1 MAENAPIN
9 VIGEFFRITYV
20 LNPGIAFGIN
30 VGPYMNVITILSLFA
45 VGLIVYYLYLERHSS
60 IILRVGLALILGG
73 ALGNMIDRSFM
84 FFSPE
89 NFGGVVDFI
98 DVGIS
103 HFRWYV
109 FNVADSA
116 VTVGIILYIS
126 NSLFLHRTQP
136 Q

>member
-1 MAENAPIN
+1 
-9 VIGEFFRITYV
+9 
-20 LNPGIAFGIN
+20 
-30 VGPYMNVITILSLFA
+30 
-45 VGLIVYYLYLERHSS
+45 
-60 IILRVGLALILGG
+60 
-73 ALGNMIDRSFM
+73 
-84 FFSPE
+84 